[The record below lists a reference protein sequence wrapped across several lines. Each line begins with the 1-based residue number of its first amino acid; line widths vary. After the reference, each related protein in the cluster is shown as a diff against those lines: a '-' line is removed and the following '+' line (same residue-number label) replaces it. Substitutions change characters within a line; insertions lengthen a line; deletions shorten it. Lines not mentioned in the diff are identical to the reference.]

1 MTRFIAMRQFCIPL
15 LASLVLIASAA
26 RSASAG
32 LRPLITEQD
41 VRQYA
46 KWLRLDEDQ
55 KSIAQSLFER
65 HCAVLEQDFLPRLQ
79 AWGAEQYRV
88 VRLVN
93 ADTDANTGALAKEHF
108 PPLMKK
114 EELLEAEQETLERA
128 FFDELASILREDQ
141 VPLMQRVIS
150 SRERAEYRRI
160 SREPA
165 GGNVD
170 LIALVDGLN
179 LPHELQLVADEFLL
193 DFEPIYIAALG
204 AAVGAQR
211 RSGIEQW
218 TLSELTFALRNAN
231 DDDERA
237 AIRHEMAKV
246 RDRAGRDRAVR
257 SEQLIRVIATGM
269 ADLRQILPPEHM
281 AVVDERFRREAYP
294 RIYPDDGSA
303 EILFNTA
310 LALGDLSDEQRNS
323 IEQLK
328 ASWHYQQELLSE
340 RMAEAEQN
348 QQLALF
354 RGAIG
359 RGDEVIMYRA
369 DLQELGEQR
378 EELNQRQIDV
388 IRPVLLPEQAARLPE
403 WDFKK
408 DPPRR
413 RWNYDAERAW
423 KDRQR
428 DEEERRAAEQMQ
440 KDQKDRDE

>member
-1 MTRFIAMRQFCIPL
+1 MMRPIAKRQYCIPL
-15 LASLVLIASAA
+15 LGLVLLMLSLA

-32 LRPLITEQD
+32 FRPLITEQD
-41 VRQYA
+41 VEQYA

-55 KSIAQSLFER
+55 AIIADSLFKEYR
-65 HCAVLEQDFLPRLQ
+65 ATLDQDLLSRMQ
-79 AWGAEQYRV
+79 AWGKEQNRI

-93 ADTDANTGALAKEHF
+93 ADPRANIGTLSKQHF
-108 PPLMKK
+108 PPLTKK
-114 EELLEAEQETLERA
+114 AEALETEQKELERA

-141 VPLMQRVIS
+141 VPFMQRVIL

-165 GGNVD
+165 GANVD

-179 LPHELQLVADEFLL
+179 LPLELQAATEEFLL

-204 AAVGAQR
+204 AAVEAQR
-211 RSGIEQW
+211 RSVIEEW
-218 TLSELTFALRNAN
+218 TLSELRFALAGAENENQRQ
-231 DDDERA
+231 
-237 AIRHEMAKV
+237 AIMDEMAVV
-246 RDRAGRDRAVR
+246 RDRVGRDRAVR
-257 SEQLIRVIATGM
+257 SEQLIRVITTGL

-303 EILFNTA
+303 EVLFNTA
-310 LALGDLSDEQRNS
+310 LALGDLTDEQREA

-328 ASWHYQQELLSE
+328 ASWLYQQELLSE

-359 RGDEVIMYRA
+359 RGHEVIMYRA

-378 EELNQRQIDV
+378 EELNQRQIDF
-388 IRPVLLPEQAARLPE
+388 IRPILLPEQAARLPE

-413 RWNYDAERAW
+413 RWDHDAERAW

-428 DEEERRAAEQMQ
+428 DEEKRRAAEQLRQ
-440 KDQKDRDE
+440 DQVDDSR